1 MKFLKAFGLVLILL
15 LVYVLYIMSSTGYFR
30 TIENEFDG
38 KIVKEIEIPGA
49 EDITI
54 SHEDEFALI
63 SSTARQDLRS
73 GKASEGGLY
82 YMGLKDNNFD
92 AQLISASFQQPF
104 YPHGISM
111 VRIDSA
117 HFKVYAIN
125 HVGHEHS
132 IEIFQLRGNQL
143 THEKT
148 IKDPSLISP
157 NDIVAVDQHRFYFT
171 NDHNSTS
178 GLGKL
183 AEDYLGLARTTVIY
197 YDGQQFEEVAKA
209 ISYANGINYDAKR
222 KLLFV
227 ASPREF
233 LVKVYQV
240 ETEGKLSFV
249 EDIDCKTGVD
259 NIEFDLEG
267 NLWIGCHPSLLD
279 FSAYAAKRKDR
290 APSEIIKVN
299 YRKKGDYQVETI
311 FVDDG
316 ALISATSVAT
326 PFQNYILVGNVMD
339 DHFLVLENN

>member
-1 MKFLKAFGLVLILL
+1 MKFLKVFGLILVLL
-15 LVYVLYIMSSTGYFR
+15 LIYVFYIMSSTGYFR
-30 TIENEFDG
+30 TIENQFDG
-38 KIVKEIEIPGA
+38 KIVKKIAVPGA

-54 SHEDEFALI
+54 SYDDQFALI

-73 GKASEGGLY
+73 GKASHGGLY
-82 YMGLKDNNFD
+82 YMNLKNNNFE

-132 IEIFQLRGNQL
+132 IEVFQLRGNQL
-143 THEKT
+143 THEET

-157 NDIVAVDQHRFYFT
+157 NDIVAIDQHRFYFT

-178 GLGKL
+178 GLGKI
-183 AEDYLGLARTTVIY
+183 AEDYLGLARTNVIY
-197 YDGQQFEEVAKA
+197 YDGQQFVEVAKGIA
-209 ISYANGINYDAKR
+209 YANGINYDAKR

-227 ASPREF
+227 ASPRGF
-233 LVKVYQV
+233 LVKVYEV
-240 ETEGKLSFV
+240 GAEGKLSFV
-249 EDIDCKTGVD
+249 EDIDCETGVD
-259 NIEFDLEG
+259 NIEFDPQG

-279 FSAYAAKRKDR
+279 FSAYAARKKDI
-290 APSEIIKVN
+290 APSEIIKIN
-299 YRKKGDYQVETI
+299 YQGKGDYDVETI

-316 ALISATSVAT
+316 ALISGTSVAT
-326 PFQNYILVGNVMD
+326 PFQQYILAGNVMD